1 MEKYYLNLRNKN
13 DKTIGEVVA
22 EGTKEEL
29 KKLAKHYNSMV
40 GESGDVYKVQSKP
53 FLGGF

>member
-13 DKTIGEVVA
+13 DKTVGEVVA